1 MKKLNLK
8 SFLSFPNHR
17 VLSCVS
23 LGLTLG
29 SCVFLVTHLHDNKRP
44 NAIMSQLE
52 MLQSKLSILQDSVS
66 KPAPE
71 VNLSSMTHQIQ
82 QLSQQLDDVRSQN
95 ASHLDQALNQTE
107 SVLSKRL
114 NDIQQ
119 MIRHLEEKKTS
130 LKYLPVQSL
139 PFSVISLDSIQHV
152 SVATIAYDFKHV
164 PLEKGDSLAGWRV
177 ISIDY
182 GTQHMEFENTKKER
196 VLVTLNQIGS
206 GEL

>member
-1 MKKLNLK
+1 MPTKL
-8 SFLSFPNHR
+8 R
-17 VLSCVS
+17 TGV
-23 LGLTLG
+23 
-29 SCVFLVTHLHDNKRP
+29 
-44 NAIMSQLE
+44 
-52 MLQSKLSILQDSVS
+52 
-66 KPAPE
+66 
-71 VNLSSMTHQIQ
+71 
-82 QLSQQLDDVRSQN
+82 
-95 ASHLDQALNQTE
+95 
-107 SVLSKRL
+107 
-114 NDIQQ
+114 
-119 MIRHLEEKKTS
+119 HLEEKKTS